1 MTSPFLRPAHMAA
14 VLDFPSAKAFW
25 SWVNREHVPYVERKH
40 IKLFDRDAVVGMFT
54 HARTGQPAKMPKVTT
69 QRYAPIA
76 AGASALTTPRG
87 ATS

>member
-1 MTSPFLRPAHMAA
+1 MTGASSPFLRPDHMAA
-14 VLDFPSAKAFW
+14 VLDFPTTEAFW
-25 SWVNREHVPYVERKH
+25 AWVKRERVPFIERRH

-76 AGASALTTPRG
+76 AGATRNSLEV
-87 ATS
+87 S